1 MEISMN
7 HKSVFTWTFLLC
19 KHILK
24 LPIIPIM
31 LLLIPAFTLI
41 VQALPEESTASGVT
55 IGVYFESDDELSC
68 KMKDKLLSSENA
80 FSFVSYDNRDTLTD
94 DVLLG
99 RLECGYVFDADFS
112 KKIQKGKYDDAIMVI
127 QSPSTIFRSAANEVV
142 FSSLIQLCGY
152 DILGKY
158 VDIEEI
164 PASQREEAKA
174 SLFASYD
181 AYCSSSETF
190 HLDIVTAGGISINDD
205 GGTSLGITLPL
216 RGLLAILTFLAGM
229 TGCVA
234 WLKDKEQGLFAPR
247 PHAFHTLS
255 RILYPLLP
263 AALFLLCSEAAL
275 SISGSAYTPSLELL
289 LAIRYIILITLFANL
304 CCIILK
310 RSTLVISLIPVLI
323 LGSLIF
329 CPVFVNVESFIPV
342 LRFVSHLFLPRYF
355 L

>member
-1 MEISMN
+1 MN
-7 HKSVFTWTFLLC
+7 HKSFFTWTFLLC

-41 VQALPEESTASGVT
+41 VQALPKESTDSGVT

-68 KMKDKLLSSENA
+68 GMRNKLLNGETA
-80 FSFVSYDNRDTLTD
+80 FSFTSYDNRDSLIN

-99 RLECGYVFDADFS
+99 KLECGYVFDSEFS
-112 KKIQKGKYDDAIMVI
+112 PKIQKGKYDEAIMVI
-127 QSPSTIFRSAANEVV
+127 QSPSTLFRSAANEIV
-142 FSSLIQLCGY
+142 FSSLIQLSGY
-152 DILGKY
+152 EILGKY
-158 VDIEEI
+158 VDIEEL
-164 PASQREEAKA
+164 PVSQREEAKA

-181 AYCSSSETF
+181 AYCNSSETF
-190 HLDIVTAGGISINDD
+190 HLDIMTTGGISINDD
-205 GGTSLGITLPL
+205 GDSNLGITFPL

-247 PHAFHTLS
+247 PRTFHTLS

-263 AALFLLCSEAAL
+263 AVLFLLCSEIAL
-275 SISGSAYTPSLELL
+275 FISGSAYSLSTELL
-289 LAIRYIILITLFANL
+289 LAIRYIILITVFANL
-304 CCIILK
+304 CCLILK

-329 CPVFVNVESFIPV
+329 CPVFVNVESFIPM